1 MSLSIASF
9 AGAWPHS
16 QSNSLFADTSIKLGT
31 MHRAGALLLLL
42 VLCAQAD
49 DKKKHALY
57 TKPAQAVDL
66 ENEKYVTAKQNC
78 ESWGLA
84 AGLET
89 ILKRQDVHLDQNF
102 WVTRIH
108 GGELCVPDLPSV
120 ETLTH
125 AINGEFV
132 LEDGR
137 HVRLELHY
145 ISGAPTNI
153 DDVVAGIQRK
163 RLSLLLFRGH
173 AYYLTG
179 VTYDEFIAGNGSRF
193 FGITEMRLADTFPK
207 MPGTTF
213 QKGRDDA
220 TEISGTLSV
229 SVFVK

>member
-1 MSLSIASF
+1 MAMKRSVY
-9 AGAWPHS
+9 
-16 QSNSLFADTSIKLGT
+16 
-31 MHRAGALLLLL
+31 RAGIIALLL

-66 ENEKYVTAKQNC
+66 ENENFVTAKQNC

-89 ILKRQDVHLDQNF
+89 ILKKQDVHLDQNF
-102 WVTRIH
+102 WVMRIY

-120 ETLTH
+120 ETLTR
-125 AINGEFV
+125 AMNGEFV

-145 ISGAPTNI
+145 SSGPPTNV
-153 DDVVAGIQRK
+153 DDVVAGIQHK
-163 RLSLLLFRGH
+163 QLSLLLLRGH
-173 AYYLTG
+173 PYYLTG
-179 VTYDEFIAGNGSRF
+179 VTYDEFIASNGSKF

-220 TEISGTLSV
+220 AEISGALSV
-229 SVFVK
+229 NVVLK

>member
-1 MSLSIASF
+1 M
-9 AGAWPHS
+9 
-16 QSNSLFADTSIKLGT
+16 N
-31 MHRAGALLLLL
+31 RAVRRTGILVLLLI
-42 VLCAQAD
+42 LCAQAD

-66 ENEKYVTAKQNC
+66 ESEKFVTAKQNC

-89 ILKRQDVHLDQNF
+89 ILKRQDLHLDQNF

-108 GGELCVPDLPSV
+108 GGELCVPELPSV
-120 ETLTH
+120 ETLTR

-145 ISGAPTNI
+145 TSGAPSNI
-153 DDVVAGIQRK
+153 DNVVAGIQHK
-163 RLSLLLFRGH
+163 QLSLLLFRGH

-179 VTYDEFIAGNGSRF
+179 VTYDEFIASNGSRF

-207 MPGTTF
+207 MPASTF
-213 QKGRDDA
+213 QKGRDDPG
-220 TEISGTLSV
+220 EIGGTLSV
-229 SVFVK
+229 NVIVK

>member
-1 MSLSIASF
+1 M
-9 AGAWPHS
+9 
-16 QSNSLFADTSIKLGT
+16 
-31 MHRAGALLLLL
+31 LLL

-66 ENEKYVTAKQNC
+66 ENEKFVTAKQNC

-108 GGELCVPDLPSV
+108 GGELCVQDLPSV
-120 ETLTH
+120 ETLTR
-125 AINGEFV
+125 AINGDFV

-137 HVRLELHY
+137 HVRLQLHY
-145 ISGAPTNI
+145 TSGPPTNI
-153 DDVVAGIQRK
+153 DDVVAGIQHQQ
-163 RLSLLLFRGH
+163 LSLLLFRGH

-179 VTYDEFIAGNGSRF
+179 VTYDEFIASNSSRF
-193 FGITEMRLADTFPK
+193 FGITEMRLTDTFPK
-207 MPGTTF
+207 MPASTF
-213 QKGRDDA
+213 QKGRDDPA
-220 TEISGTLSV
+220 EIIGICKV
-229 SVFVK
+229 EVIWR

>member
-1 MSLSIASF
+1 M
-9 AGAWPHS
+9 
-16 QSNSLFADTSIKLGT
+16 N
-31 MHRAGALLLLL
+31 RAVRRTGILVLLLI
-42 VLCAQAD
+42 LCAQAD

-66 ENEKYVTAKQNC
+66 ESEKFVTAKQNC

-108 GGELCVPDLPSV
+108 GGELCVPELPSV
-120 ETLTH
+120 EMLTR

-145 ISGAPTNI
+145 TSGAPSNI
-153 DDVVAGIQRK
+153 DNVVAGIQHK
-163 RLSLLLFRGH
+163 QLSLLLFRGH

-179 VTYDEFIAGNGSRF
+179 VTYDEFIASNGSRF

-207 MPGTTF
+207 MPASTF
-213 QKGRDDA
+213 QKGRDDPG
-220 TEISGTLSV
+220 EIGGTLSV
-229 SVFVK
+229 NVIVK

>member
-1 MSLSIASF
+1 M
-9 AGAWPHS
+9 
-16 QSNSLFADTSIKLGT
+16 N
-31 MHRAGALLLLL
+31 RAVRRTGILVLLLI
-42 VLCAQAD
+42 LCAQAD

-66 ENEKYVTAKQNC
+66 ESEKFVTAKQNC

-108 GGELCVPDLPSV
+108 GGELCVPELPSV
-120 ETLTH
+120 EMLTR

-145 ISGAPTNI
+145 TSGAPSNI
-153 DDVVAGIQRK
+153 DNVVAGIQHTQ
-163 RLSLLLFRGH
+163 LSLLLFRGH

-213 QKGRDDA
+213 QKGRDDPA
-220 TEISGTLSV
+220 EISGTLSV
-229 SVFVK
+229 NVIVK